1 MSQESTFVNF
11 YAHARP
17 CITYIYLVCKSVG
30 VADRNR
36 IPDARMTASTFYDTY
51 YYPYYGRLHE
61 NRRKGAWC
69 AKTPS
74 DRTDYLQVD
83 LGTVLYV
90 CAVATQ
96 GNKNKVSGP
105 PLTKFTCPQTVQT
118 GTFTKKKVLKRFG
131 KSNAVMIRFGVRY
144 SNWRP
149 YSILVIGLLKYM
161 SIEICHGSY
170 SFDCLLKAII
180 TVISK

>member
-1 MSQESTFVNF
+1 MCFISTVLINHSLNIWWFQRIEYKLIPWAVLSFFFKFFLLLNSNIKVN
-11 YAHARP
+11 
-17 CITYIYLVCKSVG
+17 KSVSAG
-30 VADRNR
+30 NCSLNFLSAQLPTTLKL
-36 IPDARMTASTFYDTY
+36 IFATILFSTKLIWPHKET
-51 YYPYYGRLHE
+51 R
-61 NRRKGAWC
+61 
-69 AKTPS
+69 
-74 DRTDYLQVD
+74 
-83 LGTVLYV
+83 
-90 CAVATQ
+90 
-96 GNKNKVSGP
+96 NKVSGP

-149 YSILVIGLLKYM
+149 YSILVIGLLKYK

-180 TVISK
+180 TVISKWVYRSP

>member
-1 MSQESTFVNF
+1 MWRTGTEYQMLEWQRAVFTIQTIIHTMADSIQGVTERGVQTLPLTEKTIFKLIWVQCFMFVPWP
-11 YAHARP
+11 HKE
-17 CITYIYLVCKSVG
+17 TWKSG
-30 VADRNR
+30 
-36 IPDARMTASTFYDTY
+36 
-51 YYPYYGRLHE
+51 
-61 NRRKGAWC
+61 
-69 AKTPS
+69 
-74 DRTDYLQVD
+74 
-83 LGTVLYV
+83 GT
-90 CAVATQ
+90 
-96 GNKNKVSGP
+96 

-149 YSILVIGLLKYM
+149 YSVLVIALLKYM

-180 TVISK
+180 TVISKWVYRSP